1 MDKMLKESTSSD
13 IFNPFLNLTSQ
24 ALRINPAQITPQVAT
39 HAVRTLGEFTQ
50 RMGCFLK
57 QENNSMITNG
67 TNKIAVGVS
76 IQNNIGSYIHVTS
89 AEQAMQ
95 VHVNHTKQHYSNA
108 SGYIF
113 IPGSVF
119 EHSEGNML
127 QVMAYNK
134 PILFRSTSSTIVS
147 PVLSIAIGKKNI
159 ETITPLNESITLVF
173 KKNTNRTVSCAYWKF
188 SEANDETNGHWDTTG
203 ITKIAETHEN
213 ITCKSDHL
221 TNFALIVDES
231 CTRPDSS
238 MHKWLYY
245 LSLVCGGVSGIG
257 IIITIVVYS
266 AVKNL
271 RVRIPSK
278 IVVRLCISLLLLTAV
293 FQGFAER
300 RGKGDSVCTVI
311 SCLIHYLLL
320 LSFMWMLV
328 EAVSMLFMF
337 VRPLY
342 WKKMNKSK
350 FLRRATGLS
359 LLVPAMIVTA
369 TVAFAYFH
377 HHLQYLHR
385 PKLCFLKYDCP
396 LFLFAVELPMAV
408 VLCFNTFVLIWSA
421 IAIQRQSKTPGRQ
434 SSGQLNGWQKWKIT
448 LGMSVMLGVP
458 WLLGVFHSAGRIP
471 IIQILFDVFCGL
483 QGFFIFVLFVV
494 LQDDTRKVLCCR
506 DVSLVGIPST
516 TCKRTTGKYK
526 DGEPHG
532 MNLRKRSK
540 VSPGKGGGVIHVR
553 NGRVSKTTFV

>member
-67 TNKIAVGVS
+67 TNEIAVGVS
-76 IQNNIGSYIHVTS
+76 IQNNTGSYIHVNS
-89 AEQAMQ
+89 AEQTMQ
-95 VHVNHTKQHYSNA
+95 VHVNHTKQHYNNA

-119 EHSEGNML
+119 EHSEGNIL

-134 PILFRSTSSTIVS
+134 PMLFRSTSSTVVS

-159 ETITPLNESITLVF
+159 ETITPLTESITFVF

-311 SCLIHYLLL
+311 GCLIHYLLL
-320 LSFMWMLV
+320 LSFMWMLI
-328 EAVSMLFMF
+328 EAVSMFFMF

-342 WKKMNKSK
+342 WRKMNKSK

-359 LLVPAMIVTA
+359 LVVPAIIVTA
-369 TVAFAYFH
+369 TVVYAHFH
-377 HHLQYLHR
+377 NPRHLR
-385 PKLCFLKYDCP
+385 RSELCFIQHQCS
-396 LFLFAVELPMAV
+396 LFRFGVELPMAI
-408 VLCFNTFVLIWSA
+408 VLCFNTLVLLWSA
-421 IAIQRQSKTPGRQ
+421 IAIQRQSKTPGQ
-434 SSGQLNGWQKWKIT
+434 SSGQLNSWQKWKIT
-448 LGMSVMLGVP
+448 LGMSLMLGVY
-458 WLLGVFHSAGRIP
+458 WLIGVFPSTGIP
-471 IIQILFDVFCGL
+471 TQILFDIFCGL
-483 QGFFIFVLFVV
+483 QGFFIFILFVL
-494 LQDDTRKVLCCR
+494 LQEDTRRALCCR
-506 DVSLVGIPST
+506 DVALVGIPST
-516 TCKRTTGKYK
+516 KGKQRTGKYK
-526 DGEPHG
+526 AGAK
-532 MNLRKRSK
+532 LRKGSK
-540 VSPGKGGGVIHVR
+540 ISPEKHRVIHVT
-553 NGRVSKTTFV
+553 NGRVSKSKFV